1 MSGNYAKRG
10 RGSYNPNSRKAVRHD
25 KKHTKD
31 SDNSS
36 SDGENTIQQKRNYTV
51 TENSI
56 DEDYVA
62 DAQTADVGKMTSN
75 NPLTRHPIW
84 KPMVLPLAIETY
96 ESYTGKARMTGSG
109 NAKRLVIHFSTAE
122 A

>member
-36 SDGENTIQQKRNYTV
+36 SDGENTIQQKHGPSSSSQQNISGENTLTSSLKKSAAPSVPSHIASPSNVDASMHAPSNKDKQQPPNASPNLETNGAPSGDRN
-51 TENSI
+51 
-56 DEDYVA
+56 
-62 DAQTADVGKMTSN
+62 
-75 NPLTRHPIW
+75 L
-84 KPMVLPLAIETY
+84 
-96 ESYTGKARMTGSG
+96 
-109 NAKRLVIHFSTAE
+109 
-122 A
+122 